1 MEETTGAGEVTGAGR
16 SAINGGSGPAGG
28 IEPAGTAGPNGGA
41 EPAGGI
47 EPAGTAGRG
56 VEPGRQDAEHLGE
69 PVRFDTKIG
78 VVLRDDLAVWQR
90 LNVTSFLVSGIAATV
105 PDVTGEPYRDA
116 DGTTYLPM
124 FRQPVMV
131 FAATAVQLA
140 TVARRAVDRGVTPS
154 IYTEELFTT
163 GDDRNNRAAVAA
175 VPREKLAL
183 VGLALR
189 ADRKVADKILKGLR
203 LHD

>member
-1 MEETTGAGEVTGAGR
+1 MTGKYNE
-16 SAINGGSGPAGG
+16 
-28 IEPAGTAGPNGGA
+28 EPAQIMSGSDGDHGSDGDQRN
-41 EPAGGI
+41 
-47 EPAGTAGRG
+47 
-56 VEPGRQDAEHLGE
+56 Q
-69 PVRFDTKIG
+69 PVRFDTKIA

-105 PDVTGEPYRDA
+105 EDVTGEPYRDA

-131 FAATAVQLA
+131 FAATGAQLA
-140 TVARRAVDRGVTPS
+140 TVTRRAIDRGVTPS

-189 ADRKVADKILKGLR
+189 ADRKAADKILKGLR
-203 LHD
+203 LHG